1 MLNSESSTKDVSSE
15 GGGGGGSLAQFTD
28 HKTTNH

>member
-15 GGGGGGSLAQFTD
+15 GGGGGGGGVSGTVYGP
-28 HKTTNH
+28 